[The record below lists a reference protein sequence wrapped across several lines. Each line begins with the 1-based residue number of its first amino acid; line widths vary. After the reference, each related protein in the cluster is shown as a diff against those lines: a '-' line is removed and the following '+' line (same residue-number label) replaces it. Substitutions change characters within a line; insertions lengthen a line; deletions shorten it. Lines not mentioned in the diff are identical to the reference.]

1 MYPKLFELPWLK
13 WPINSYGFMIMIGFL
28 LATYV
33 GVRRAR
39 TQNISS
45 DLILDIGII
54 SMIFGIIGAK
64 INYILQYPEQ
74 FPNGYKIFELS
85 DGGLNWVGGLLLGI
99 LPLGFW
105 FWRNKEA
112 AQVKLFSWQNGVL
125 ILTTLLFALI
135 GSRTLFLYQH
145 KGDYEWRLLTSWQSG
160 FVLYGGLIAGV
171 LTGAIYTK
179 MRGGSILQIG
189 DIAAPSMM
197 LGLLFGRLGC
207 LLNGCCWGK
216 PTELPWAIRFPQ
228 NSEAAREIMREQIDS
243 GKYAIDMN
251 APNHLPIHPT
261 QIYESLAALVIFF
274 GLSWYWKNKKKHAG
288 EVLLLLGVA
297 YPLWR
302 FLVEFIRDDKRPALI
317 GELSCSA
324 SLSLGIG
331 ILCAVGFF
339 LLRTR
344 PAPLPAMAS
353 DAKPEPPAAEVKPPP
368 PTNPA

>member
-1 MYPKLFELPWLK
+1 MLIFYALFRGVDMFSRGDPSQLWKLQAETGYFWLE
-13 WPINSYGFMIMIGFL
+13 IAL
-28 LATYV
+28 LV
-33 GVRRAR
+33 
-39 TQNISS
+39 
-45 DLILDIGII
+45 
-54 SMIFGIIGAK
+54 
-64 INYILQYPEQ
+64 
-74 FPNGYKIFELS
+74 
-85 DGGLNWVGGLLLGI
+85 I

-302 FLVEFIRDDKRPALI
+302 FLVEFIRDQIALPNV
-317 GELSCSA
+317 GRKWVNTWA
-324 SLSLGIG
+324 PYLSLGIG